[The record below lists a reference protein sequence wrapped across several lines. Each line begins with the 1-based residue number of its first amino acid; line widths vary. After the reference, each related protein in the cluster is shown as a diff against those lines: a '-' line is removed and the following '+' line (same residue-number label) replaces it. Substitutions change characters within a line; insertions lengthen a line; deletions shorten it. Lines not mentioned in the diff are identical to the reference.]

1 MGHHAM
7 NMSARFDESARESSL
22 LVSVARSRDVE
33 AFRSL
38 FEVFAPRLRAFLG
51 RRRSDAAL
59 VEDIV
64 QETFVNLWRKAHLY
78 DPERASAATWIYT
91 IARNARIDLLRK
103 TIRPEV
109 DPNDP
114 ALVPDPVE
122 PALERISRDEE
133 DERLRRALSALPA
146 EQHEVLRLAYFAD
159 MAHGDIAAHLNL
171 PLGTVKSRIRLALR
185 RIRLE
190 FEEDFGEEL

>member
-1 MGHHAM
+1 M
-7 NMSARFDESARESSL
+7 NMGAWLDESAQESAL
-22 LVSVARSRDVE
+22 LQLVARDRDVD
-33 AFRSL
+33 AFRAL
-38 FEVFAPRLRAFLG
+38 FDIFAPRLRAFVA
-51 RRRSDAAL
+51 RRAADNGL
-59 VEDIV
+59 IEDVV
-64 QETFVNLWRKAHLY
+64 QETFVNVWRKAHLY
-78 DPERASAATWIYT
+78 DPQKASAAAWLYT

-103 TIRPEV
+103 TLRPDV

-114 ALVPDPVE
+114 ALVPEQPE
-122 PALERISRDEE
+122 PAFERISRDEE
-133 DERLRRALSALPA
+133 DLRLKRALSALPA

-190 FEEDFGEEL
+190 FGEDT

>member
-7 NMSARFDESARESSL
+7 NIGARLDESARESSL
-22 LVSVARSRDVE
+22 LLLVAQSRDVD

-38 FEVFAPRLRAFLG
+38 FEIFAPRLRAFVG
-51 RRRSDAAL
+51 RNAGAAL

-64 QETFVNLWRKAHLY
+64 QETFVNVWRKANLY
-78 DPERASAATWIYT
+78 NPERASAATWIYT

-103 TIRPEV
+103 TFRPEV
-109 DPNDP
+109 DANDP
-114 ALVPDPVE
+114 ALVPE
-122 PALERISRDEE
+122 PAEPAFEQISRDQE
-133 DERLRRALSALPA
+133 DVRLKRALSALPA

-190 FEEDFGEEL
+190 FGEEP